1 MKKIILTALVA
12 AMTTTSFA
20 QDIVKSMKGQSYE
33 EATSTLNAALSGLSA
48 EQKAK
53 GYNQLVE
60 ILYPEASKVYEQ
72 ATLASMKKE
81 TVEPQAFIP
90 IANVLN
96 EAVKC
101 DEFDNQP
108 NDKGKVAPKFHKKN
122 LDRLQNMRV
131 ALVIGGQEA
140 QNAERNDE
148 ALKLYTSYVNSAF
161 SSLFE
166 EVAGKKD
173 ANAGQVSRVVAYLY
187 AQKED
192 YKTAQKYAEI
202 AMGDAQSAGDS
213 EGIYVAILEKQ
224 CKSHADTLAFI
235 NKLKEIN
242 PQKYF
247 AQMASLYDR
256 IGEKELAA
264 KLLDDEIAA
273 NPGNKMAWAIK
284 GENAM
289 NARDWDKAIEN
300 FKKTVEID
308 PSFTAVWFNLG
319 VCASSKGFDLNE
331 QLSNNGRITKENA
344 EKVNA
349 VLAEAKGYY
358 EKVKELDPDRNAV
371 PNWPYQLRMIY
382 NALGETENAN
392 AISKMLGE

>member
-1 MKKIILTALVA
+1 MKKLFFAALMA
-12 AMTTTSFA
+12 AMATTSFA
-20 QDIVKSMKGQSYE
+20 QDITKEMKGKSFV
-33 EATSTLNAALSGLSA
+33 EAKAILDGALNGLSA

-53 GYNQLVE
+53 GYAALTD
-60 ILYPEASKVYEQ
+60 IAYKEASSAYDVMTINQ
-72 ATLASMKKE
+72 TTGKKDPVNYDAIFDVIE
-81 TVEPQAFIP
+81 S
-90 IANVLN
+90 
-96 EAVKC
+96 AVAC
-101 DEFDNQP
+101 DPFDNQP

-122 LDRLQNMRV
+122 LDRLQAMRI

-140 QNAERNDE
+140 QNADNNDQ
-148 ALKLYTSYVNSAF
+148 ALKLFGSYVNSAY

-192 YKTAQKYAEI
+192 YVTAQKYAEI
-202 AMGDAQSAGDS
+202 AMADPDAAKDS

-224 CKSHADTLAFI
+224 CKTHADTLNFI

-247 AQMASLYDR
+247 AQMASLLDR
-256 IGEKELAA
+256 IGEKEMAA

-273 NPGNKMAWAIK
+273 NPTNKMAWAIK

-289 NARDWDKAIEN
+289 NARDWDTAIEN

-308 PSFTAVWFNLG
+308 PAFTAVWFNLG

-331 QLSNNGRITKENA
+331 KLSNNGRIKTEDA
-344 EKVNA
+344 AKVNA

-358 EKVKELDPDRNAV
+358 EKVKELDPERNVV

>member
-1 MKKIILTALVA
+1 MKKLFFAALVA
-12 AMTTTSFA
+12 AMATTSFA
-20 QDIVKSMKGQSYE
+20 QDITKEMKGKSFAEAQSV
-33 EATSTLNAALSGLSA
+33 LNGALGNLSA

-53 GYNQLVE
+53 AYAMLTDIAYKDASAAYDVMTINQ
-60 ILYPEASKVYEQ
+60 
-72 ATLASMKKE
+72 TTGKKDPVNYSAICDAIE
-81 TVEPQAFIP
+81 S
-90 IANVLN
+90 
-96 EAVKC
+96 AVAC
-101 DEFDNQP
+101 DPFDNQP

-202 AMGDAQSAGDS
+202 AMGDPQSAGDS

-224 CKSHADTLAFI
+224 CKSHADTIAFI

-308 PSFTAVWFNLG
+308 PAFTAVWFNLG

-358 EKVKELDPDRNAV
+358 EKVKELDPDRKAV

>member
-1 MKKIILTALVA
+1 MKKLFFAALMA
-12 AMTTTSFA
+12 AMATTSFA
-20 QDIVKSMKGQSYE
+20 QDITKEMKGKSFE
-33 EATSTLNAALSGLSA
+33 EAQAVLNGAVNGLSA

-53 GYNQLVE
+53 AYAMLTDIAYKDASAAFDVMTINQTTGKKDPVNYDAIYNVIE
-60 ILYPEASKVYEQ
+60 S
-72 ATLASMKKE
+72 
-81 TVEPQAFIP
+81 
-90 IANVLN
+90 
-96 EAVKC
+96 AVAC
-101 DEFDNQP
+101 DPFDNQP

-122 LDRLQNMRV
+122 LDRLQNMRI
-131 ALVIGGQEA
+131 ALVVGGQEA
-140 QNAERNDE
+140 QSAEQNDQ
-148 ALKLYTSYVNSAF
+148 ALKLFGCYVNSAF

-173 ANAGQVSRVVAYLY
+173 QNAGQVARVVSFLY

-202 AMGDAQSAGDS
+202 AMADPDAAKDS
-213 EGIYVAILEKQ
+213 EGIYIAILEKQ
-224 CKSHADTLAFI
+224 CKTHADTLAFI
-235 NKLKEIN
+235 NKMKEVN
-242 PQKYF
+242 AQKYF
-247 AQMASLYDR
+247 AQMASMLDR
-256 IGEKELAA
+256 IGEKEMAA

-273 NPGNKMAWAIK
+273 NPTNKMAWAIK

-289 NARDWDKAIEN
+289 NARDWDTAIEN

-308 PSFTAVWFNLG
+308 PAFTAVWFNLG

-331 QLSNNGRITKENA
+331 KLSNNGRIKTEDA
-344 EKVNA
+344 AKVNA

-358 EKVKELDPDRNAV
+358 EKVKELDPDRNTV

-392 AISKMLGE
+392 AITKMLGE

>member
-1 MKKIILTALVA
+1 MKKLFFAALVA
-12 AMTTTSFA
+12 AMATTSFA
-20 QDIVKSMKGQSYE
+20 QDITKEMKGKSFA
-33 EATSTLNAALSGLSA
+33 EAQTVLKGALGNLSA

-53 GYNQLVE
+53 GYAMLTDIAYKDASAAYDVMTINQ
-60 ILYPEASKVYEQ
+60 
-72 ATLASMKKE
+72 TTGKKDPVNYDAICDVIE
-81 TVEPQAFIP
+81 S
-90 IANVLN
+90 
-96 EAVKC
+96 AVAC
-101 DEFDNQP
+101 DPFDNQP

-122 LDRLQNMRV
+122 LDRLQNMRI
-131 ALVIGGQEA
+131 ALVVGGQEA
-140 QNAERNDE
+140 QSAENNAQ
-148 ALKLYTSYVNSAF
+148 ALKLYSCYVNSAF

-173 ANAGQVSRVVAYLY
+173 QNAGQVSRVVAYLF

-192 YKTAQKYAEI
+192 YVTAQKYAEI
-202 AMGDAQSAGDS
+202 AMADTASAKDS

-224 CKSHADTLAFI
+224 CKTHADTLNFI

-247 AQMASLYDR
+247 PQMASLYDR
-256 IGEKELAA
+256 IGEKEMAA
-264 KLLDDEIAA
+264 KLLDEEIAA
-273 NPGNKMAWAIK
+273 NPTNKMAYAIK

-331 QLSNNGRITKENA
+331 QLSNNGRITTENA
-344 EKVNA
+344 AKVNA
-349 VLAEAKGYY
+349 VLTDAKKYY
-358 EKVKELDPDRNAV
+358 EKVKELDPDRNVV